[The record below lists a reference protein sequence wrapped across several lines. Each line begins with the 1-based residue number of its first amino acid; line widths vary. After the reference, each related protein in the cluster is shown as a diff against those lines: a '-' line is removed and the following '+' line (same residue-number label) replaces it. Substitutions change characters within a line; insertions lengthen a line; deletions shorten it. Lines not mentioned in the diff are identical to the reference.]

1 MTRIVFVYTAGMLLP
16 KEKQSG
22 TDLAVSDLFE
32 ELGRRW
38 EIVPVGVDQIQ
49 TTFFQRQWGAMRDGA
64 PTVIVDRLAG
74 STSAAKILQ
83 PGDQVVLA
91 DDYAGFLLR
100 KGWNPAIL
108 IRHNAFHQSYAK
120 VPRKGFVS
128 HLKLGYTTW
137 LARRFDRWTTLS
149 AQAVV
154 APAGT
159 TENHLKRLVPSG
171 NVLPWRPRIPR
182 QESGPIV
189 PHPGKN
195 LRGLFF
201 ANFQYGPNFEAFEY
215 ICHVLGPALKEMD
228 AVIRVCGPWSKERAQ
243 ELNVPP
249 NIEVCGFQEDLVAF
263 AKECDF
269 GIVPIFHGEGILLK
283 TLTLMGYG
291 MPIVTSSMASA
302 GTGLRH
308 GVDAFVADD
317 LASMVEAISRLRDPK
332 VRVEMGLSAWKAAEK
347 FSKSSGVVEAI
358 ESVIGAAH
366 PIR

>member
-1 MTRIVFVYTAGMLLP
+1 MTRIVFAYTAGLLLP
-16 KEKQSG
+16 KDKQSG
-22 TDLAVSDLFE
+22 TDLAVSDLYE

-38 EIVPVGVDQIQ
+38 EIVPVGVDQVR
-49 TTFFQRQWGAMRDGA
+49 TTFLQRQWGALRDGA

-74 STSAAKILQ
+74 APRAAEILQ

-120 VPRKGFVS
+120 VPRSSLFS
-128 HLKLGYTTW
+128 HVQLGYTTW
-137 LARRFDRWTTLS
+137 LARRFDTWTTLA

-159 TENHLKRLVPSG
+159 TENHLKKLVPSG

-182 QESGPIV
+182 QEAGPIT
-189 PHPGKN
+189 PSPGRQ

-201 ANFQYGPNFEAFEY
+201 ANFKYGPNFEAFEY
-215 ICHVLGPALKEMD
+215 ICHVLGPALKD
-228 AVIRVCGPWSKERAQ
+228 TDTVIRVCGPWSKERAR

-249 NIEVCGFQEDLVAF
+249 NVEICGFQDDLVAF

-302 GTGLRH
+302 GTGLHH

-317 LASMVEAISRLRDPK
+317 LTAMVEAIGRLRDPNT
-332 VRVEMGLSAWKAAEK
+332 RAEMGMSAWKAAEK
-347 FSKSSGVVEAI
+347 FSKSSGIVEAI
-358 ESVIGAAH
+358 ESVVGAK
-366 PIR
+366 